1 MTGRIPQD
9 FIDGLL
15 NRTDIVEVIDAHV
28 PLRKAGREYV
38 ACCPFHDEKTPSF
51 TVSQQK
57 QFYHCFGCGAHG
69 TALGFLMEY
78 EHLDFVEAVREL
90 AGRVGLPMPEQAA
103 PRAVAADGQDLY
115 ALLGQAADF
124 YSRQLREHPD
134 APRAVAYLKQRGLSG
149 EIAAHYGIGYAP
161 PGWDTLLR
169 ALGKGDPALQAQL
182 AKAGMLI
189 TKEGGGYYDRFRDRV
204 MFPIRDARGRTIG
217 FGGRVLSN
225 EDTPKYLNSPETPLF
240 HKGREL
246 YGLYEARKAVR
257 DLDRLLVVEGYMDV
271 VALAQYDIR
280 YAVATLGTATTR
292 EHLERLFRVVSTL
305 IFCFDGDRA
314 GREAAWRA
322 LENTLPVLHNGR
334 QASFLF
340 LPDGEDPDS
349 LVRKEGREAFES
361 RLAGAMPCSSFFYES
376 LLKQADV
383 TSMDGRARLVELARP
398 HLSQL
403 PPGAFRQMM
412 TARLAEI
419 ARMPA
424 ADLTRLIEQRA
435 PKTAIKPQLTK
446 ATPPQ
451 SPARMPPVR
460 LAITLLLQR
469 PALALQAGDP
479 ERLGGI
485 ELPGVEMLKEML
497 SLIQAHPELS
507 TGALLERWRES
518 PQASYL
524 FKLARWQHPLP
535 DQEWQAEFNGALERV
550 AAQGLEQR
558 KQRLLDK
565 SRAGEL
571 SVQEKGELQ
580 ALFSANRH

>member
-103 PRAVAADGQDLY
+103 PRAVVADGQDLY

-134 APRAVAYLKQRGLSG
+134 APRAVAYLKERGLSG

-161 PGWDTLLR
+161 PGWDNLLR
-169 ALGKGDPALQAQL
+169 ALGKGDAGLQAQL

-292 EHLERLFRVVSTL
+292 EHLERLFRVVPTL

-322 LENTLPVLHNGR
+322 LENTLPVLQDGR

-349 LVRKEGREAFES
+349 LVRKEGREVFES
-361 RLAGAMPCSSFFYES
+361 RLASAMPCSSFFYES

-383 TSMDGRARLVELARP
+383 TSMDGRARLVELTRP
-398 HLSQL
+398 HLAQL
-403 PPGAFRQMM
+403 PSGAFRQMM
-412 TARLAEI
+412 IARLAEI
-419 ARMPA
+419 TRMPA
-424 ADLTRLIEQRA
+424 ADLARLIEQRA
-435 PKTAIKPQLTK
+435 PKTAVKPQLTK

-469 PALALQAGDP
+469 PALALHAGDP
-479 ERLGGI
+479 GRFDGI

-497 SLIQAHPELS
+497 SLIQAYPELS

-535 DQEWQAEFNGALERV
+535 EQEWQAEFSGALERI
-550 AAQGLEQR
+550 ADQGLEQR

-571 SVQEKGELQ
+571 NAQERSELQ
-580 ALFSANRH
+580 TLFSANRH

>member
-1 MTGRIPQD
+1 
-9 FIDGLL
+9 
-15 NRTDIVEVIDAHV
+15 
-28 PLRKAGREYV
+28 
-38 ACCPFHDEKTPSF
+38 
-51 TVSQQK
+51 
-57 QFYHCFGCGAHG
+57 
-69 TALGFLMEY
+69 
-78 EHLDFVEAVREL
+78 
-90 AGRVGLPMPEQAA
+90 
-103 PRAVAADGQDLY
+103 
-115 ALLGQAADF
+115 
-124 YSRQLREHPD
+124 
-134 APRAVAYLKQRGLSG
+134 
-149 EIAAHYGIGYAP
+149 
-161 PGWDTLLR
+161 
-169 ALGKGDPALQAQL
+169 
-182 AKAGMLI
+182 
-189 TKEGGGYYDRFRDRV
+189 
-204 MFPIRDARGRTIG
+204 
-217 FGGRVLSN
+217 
-225 EDTPKYLNSPETPLF
+225 
-240 HKGREL
+240 
-246 YGLYEARKAVR
+246 
-257 DLDRLLVVEGYMDV
+257 
-271 VALAQYDIR
+271 YDIR

-292 EHLERLFRVVSTL
+292 EHLERLFRVVPTL

-322 LENTLPVLHNGR
+322 LENTLPVLQDGR

-349 LVRKEGREAFES
+349 LVRKEGREVFES

-412 TARLAEI
+412 IARLAEI
-419 ARMPA
+419 ARMQA

-435 PKTAIKPQLTK
+435 PKTATRPLLTK

-451 SPARMPPVR
+451 SPVRMPPVR
-460 LAITLLLQR
+460 LAIALLLQR
-469 PALALQAGDP
+469 PSLALQAGDP

-518 PQASYL
+518 PQAPYL
-524 FKLARWQHPLP
+524 FKLARWQHPLSE
-535 DQEWQAEFNGALERV
+535 QEWEAEFSGALERI
-550 AAQGLEQR
+550 AAQGIEQR

-565 SRAGEL
+565 SCAGEL
-571 SVQEKGELQ
+571 SDQERGELQ

>member
-1 MTGRIPQD
+1 MSRIPQD

-15 NRTDIVEVIDAHV
+15 TRTDIVEVIDAHV
-28 PLRKAGREYV
+28 PLRKAGRDYV

-90 AGRVGLPMPEQAA
+90 AGRLGLPLPEQAA
-103 PRAVAADGQDLY
+103 PRRAAADGQDLY
-115 ALLGQAADF
+115 ALLGQAAEF
-124 YSRQLREHPD
+124 YSRQLREHSD
-134 APRAVAYLKQRGLSG
+134 APRAVAYLKERGLSG

-161 PGWDTLLR
+161 PGWDNLLR
-169 ALGKGDPALQAQL
+169 ALGKGDAALQAQL
-182 AKAGMLI
+182 SKAGMLI

-204 MFPIRDARGRTIG
+204 MFPIRDARGRTIA
-217 FGGRVLSN
+217 FGGRVL
-225 EDTPKYLNSPETPLF
+225 DAAAPKYLNSSETPLF

-246 YGLYEARKAVR
+246 YGLYEARKALR
-257 DLDRLLVVEGYMDV
+257 DLDQLLVVEGYMDV

-292 EHLERLFRVVSTL
+292 EHLERLFRVVPTL

-322 LENTLPVLHNGR
+322 LENTLPVLQDGR

-349 LVRKEGREAFES
+349 LVRKEGREAFEA
-361 RLAGAMPCSSFFYES
+361 RLAGAMPYSSFFYES

-398 HLSQL
+398 HLAQL

-412 TARLAEI
+412 IARLAEI
-419 ARMPA
+419 ARLQA
-424 ADLTRLIEQRA
+424 TDLTRLIEGRT
-435 PKTAIKPQLTK
+435 PKAALKPLLAK

-451 SPARMPPVR
+451 SPVRMSPVR
-460 LAITLLLQR
+460 LAIALLLQH
-469 PALALQAGDP
+469 PPLALQAGDP
-479 ERLGGI
+479 ARLGDI
-485 ELPGVEMLKEML
+485 ELPGVEMLKQML
-497 SLIQAHPELS
+497 SLIQAHPELN
-507 TGALLERWRES
+507 TGALLEHWRES
-518 PQASYL
+518 QQAPYL

-535 DQEWQAEFNGALERV
+535 EQEWEAEFSGALERI
-550 AAQGLEQR
+550 AEQGLEQR
-558 KQRLLDK
+558 KQRLIDK
-565 SRAGEL
+565 SRDGEL
-571 SVQEKGELQ
+571 SAQERGELQ
-580 ALFSANRH
+580 TLFSANRH

>member
-1 MTGRIPQD
+1 MAGRIPQD
-9 FIDGLL
+9 FIDELL
-15 NRTDIVEVIDAHV
+15 TRTDIVEVIDSHV
-28 PLRKAGREYV
+28 PLRKAGRDYV
-38 ACCPFHDEKTPSF
+38 ACCPFHQEKTPSF

-90 AGRVGLPMPEQAA
+90 AGRVGLPLPEQAA
-103 PRAVAADGQDLY
+103 PRAAASDGQDLY

-134 APRAVAYLKQRGLSG
+134 APRAVTYLKERGLSG

-161 PGWDTLLR
+161 PGWDNLLR

-189 TKEGGGYYDRFRDRV
+189 TKEGGGYYDRFRDRII
-204 MFPIRDARGRTIG
+204 FPIRDARGRTIG
-217 FGGRVLSN
+217 FGGRVLD
-225 EDTPKYLNSPETPLF
+225 EGTPKYLNSPETPLF

-292 EHLERLFRVVSTL
+292 EHLERLFRVVPTL

-322 LENTLPVLHNGR
+322 LENTLPVLQDGR

-349 LVRKEGREAFES
+349 LVRKEGREGLET
-361 RLAGAMPCSSFFYES
+361 RLAGAMPCSNFFYES

-398 HLSQL
+398 LLSQL

-412 TARLAEI
+412 IARLAEI
-419 ARMPA
+419 ARMQA
-424 ADLTRLIEQRA
+424 VDLTRLIEQRA
-435 PKTAIKPQLTK
+435 PKTAIRPLLTK

-451 SPARMPPVR
+451 SPVRMPPVR
-460 LAITLLLQR
+460 LAIALLLQR
-469 PALALQAGDP
+469 PSLALQAGDP

-485 ELPGVEMLKEML
+485 ELSGVEMLEEML

-518 PQASYL
+518 PQAPYL

-535 DQEWQAEFNGALERV
+535 EQEWEAEFNGALERI
-550 AAQGLEQR
+550 AAQGIEQR

-571 SVQEKGELQ
+571 SAQERGELQ
-580 ALFSANRH
+580 ALFSVNRH